1 VAAVTQPYDPKL
13 ATVRR
18 LVLPEIVSLPTE
30 LDIATNKAIGE
41 QLIAASHPGGCV
53 VIADM
58 SRTEYCDSSAI
69 RSLTFVSSHMA
80 AIGGE
85 LRIVLT
91 SQAIWQLLR
100 LFGADQM
107 LRVYPDMQ
115 SALTGAPQRE
125 Q

>member
-1 VAAVTQPYDPKL
+1 VTQPDNPEL
-13 ATVRR
+13 ATVRP
-18 LVLPEIVSLPTE
+18 LALPEIVSLPTE
-30 LDIATNKAIGE
+30 MDIATNNAVGE
-41 QLIAASHPGGCV
+41 QLLAALHPGTCV

-58 SRTEYCDSSAI
+58 SRTEYCDSAAI
-69 RSLTFVSSHMA
+69 RRLTFVSTQVA
-80 AIGGE
+80 AKGGE

-107 LRVYPDMQ
+107 LRLYPDME